1 MSNTFDLQAFR
12 ERRDNAR
19 ARLRRWEISGDEFL
33 AAYAAGE
40 RDFALANLYDANLE
54 SANLI
59 RANLYDANLE
69 SANLIRANLYG
80 ANLESTNLE
89 SANLESANLI
99 RANLY
104 DANLK
109 SAKNLIN
116 ARGIYVAFAPGMS
129 SRSDY
134 LYGGINADYDLVLI
148 AGCFHGSADELRAV
162 MSGKSEEWRGAHQRR
177 YEAAIRFI
185 EECHA
190 ADRED
195 GAWERMKERA
205 AAE

>member
-40 RDFALANLYDANLE
+40 RDFAL
-54 SANLI
+54 
-59 RANLYDANLE
+59 ANLYDANLE